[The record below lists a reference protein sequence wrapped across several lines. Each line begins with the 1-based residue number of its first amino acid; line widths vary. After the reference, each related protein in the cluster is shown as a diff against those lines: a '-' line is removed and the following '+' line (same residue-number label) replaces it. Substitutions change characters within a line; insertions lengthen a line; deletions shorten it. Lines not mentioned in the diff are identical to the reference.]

1 MSSSIK
7 QVSGEEK
14 FYNQQEGIANMT
26 LYLRLAWRNIWRHR
40 RRTINIVLAMSL
52 SLGMMMWYDGLID
65 GFNNAIYGNAI
76 RVLGGNI
83 QMHAA
88 GYREKVDSNPLIP
101 LTNDMAAVETALKVP
116 GVISATRRIQT
127 GGLLSNREGA
137 FGVSIIGI
145 DPEAEAAPI
154 KEGNDAGKPLS
165 LIAQNIKEGEWLTAA
180 GGDAILIGRGMA
192 DVMNVQVGDRITMVG
207 SDIHKQNRQ
216 RTMTVTGIYDIGIPS
231 LERQTAYIP
240 LAEAQALFGLD
251 GQSTEIQVNIERL
264 GEEDKAVSALAPVL
278 PGYEV
283 ESWNKNYPELEL
295 AINSKGAAMTIFG
308 IIIISIAA
316 IGILNL
322 LLMAVYER
330 TREIGLL
337 GALGMKPR
345 QIATLFVLEG
355 ALIGLVGAA
364 AGVVVGLIINGIS
377 AKIGM
382 DMSSYS
388 DITEYMAL
396 ISGRVYPSLGLQ
408 NLGWRAGTVVLIST
422 LAAFIPAREASHRE
436 PAEALH
442 YV

>member
-1 MSSSIK
+1 M
-7 QVSGEEK
+7 Q
-14 FYNQQEGIANMT
+14 
-26 LYLRLAWRNIWRHR
+26 LYLRLAWRNVWRHK
-40 RRTINIVLAMSL
+40 RRTINIILAMSL
-52 SLGMMMWYDGLID
+52 SLGLMMWYDGLID

-83 QMHAA
+83 QIHAA
-88 GYREKVDSNPLIP
+88 GYREKVDSNPLLP
-101 LTNDMAAVETALKVP
+101 LANDAAVVQTALADP
-116 GVISATRRIQT
+116 DVISATRRIQT
-127 GGLLSNREGA
+127 GGLLSNHEGA
-137 FGVSIIGI
+137 FGVRIIGI

-165 LIAQNIKEGEWLTAA
+165 LIAQNIKEGEWLTSD
-180 GGDAILIGRGMA
+180 GGDVILIGRGMA
-192 DVMNVQVGDRITMVG
+192 DVMNVEVGDRITMVG

-216 RTMTVTGIYDIGIPS
+216 RTMTVIGIYDIGIPT
-231 LERQTAYIP
+231 LERQTVYIP

-251 GQSTEIQVNIERL
+251 GQSTEIQVNIKRL
-264 GEEDKAVSALAPVL
+264 GEENKVVSALAPAL

-283 ESWNKNYPELEL
+283 ESWNKNYPELET

-308 IIIISIAA
+308 IIIICIAA

-337 GALGMKPR
+337 GAMGLKPR
-345 QIATLFVLEG
+345 EIGALFVLEG

-364 AGVVVGLIINGIS
+364 AGVVVGLIINGIF
-377 AKIGM
+377 AKVGM
-382 DMSSYS
+382 DYGDFSS
-388 DITEYMAL
+388 ITEYMAL
-396 ISGRVYPSLGLQ
+396 INSRIYPSLGLK
-408 NLGWRAGTVVLIST
+408 NLAWRASTVVIIST

>member
-1 MSSSIK
+1 
-7 QVSGEEK
+7 
-14 FYNQQEGIANMT
+14 MT

-40 RRTINIVLAMSL
+40 RRTINILLAMSL

-83 QMHAA
+83 QIHAA
-88 GYREKVDSNPLIP
+88 GYRAKVDSNPLLP
-101 LTNDMAAVETALKVP
+101 LTNDAAVVEAALAHP
-116 GVISATRRIQT
+116 DVISATRRIQT

-137 FGVSIIGI
+137 FGVSLIGI

-165 LIAQNIKEGEWLTAA
+165 LIAQNIKEGEWLTSD
-180 GGDAILIGRGMA
+180 GGDVILIGRGMA
-192 DVMNVQVGDRITMVG
+192 DVMDVKVGDRITMVG
-207 SDIHKQNRQ
+207 SDVHKQNRQ
-216 RTMTVTGIYDIGIPS
+216 RTMTVAGIYDIGIPT
-231 LERQTAYIP
+231 LERQTAYIS

-251 GQSTEIQVNIERL
+251 EQSTEIQVNIKRL
-264 GEEDKAVSALAPVL
+264 GEEEKVVSALAPAL

-283 ESWNKNYPELEL
+283 ESWNQNYPELET
-295 AINSKGAAMTIFG
+295 AINSKGAAMTVFG

-337 GALGMKPR
+337 GAMGMKPR

-364 AGVVVGLIINGIS
+364 AGVVVGLVINGIS
-377 AKIGM
+377 AKVGL
-382 DMSSYS
+382 DYSSYASMS
-388 DITEYMAL
+388 DYMAL
-396 ISGRVYPSLGLQ
+396 INSRIYPSMGLQ
-408 NLGWRAGTVVLIST
+408 NIGWRAGTVVIIST

>member
-1 MSSSIK
+1 
-7 QVSGEEK
+7 
-14 FYNQQEGIANMT
+14 MT
-26 LYLRLAWRNIWRHR
+26 LYLRLAWRNIWRHK
-40 RRTINIVLAMSL
+40 RRTINIILAMSL
-52 SLGMMMWYDGLID
+52 SLGLMMWYDGLID

-83 QMHAA
+83 QIHAE
-88 GYREKVDSNPLIP
+88 GYRAKVDSNPLLP
-101 LTNDMAAVETALKVP
+101 LTNDAAVVETALRDP
-116 GVISATRRIQT
+116 NVISATRRIVT

-154 KEGNDAGKPLS
+154 KEGVEAGKPLS
-165 LIAQNIKEGEWLTAA
+165 LIAQNIKEGEWLRADS
-180 GGDAILIGRGMA
+180 GDVILIGRGMA
-192 DVMNVQVGDRITMVG
+192 EAMNVQVGDRITMVG

-216 RTMTVTGIYDIGIPS
+216 RTMTVIGIYDIGIPS
-231 LERQTAYIP
+231 MERQSAYIS
-240 LAEAQALFGLD
+240 LAEAQSLFGLD
-251 GQSTEIQVNIERL
+251 GQSTEIQVNIKQL
-264 GEEDKAVSALAPVL
+264 GEEEKVVSALAPAL

-283 ESWNKNYPELEL
+283 ESWNQNYPELEQAL
-295 AINSKGAAMTIFG
+295 NSKGAAMTIFG

-345 QIATLFVLEG
+345 QIAALFVLEG

-364 AGVVVGLIINGIS
+364 AGIVTGLLINGIF
-377 AKIGM
+377 AQVGM
-382 DMSSYS
+382 DYSSYS

-396 ISGRVYPSLGLQ
+396 ISGRIYPSLGLQ
-408 NLGWRAGTVVLIST
+408 NIGWRAATVVIIST

>member
-1 MSSSIK
+1 
-7 QVSGEEK
+7 
-14 FYNQQEGIANMT
+14 
-26 LYLRLAWRNIWRHR
+26 
-40 RRTINIVLAMSL
+40 MSL

-83 QMHAA
+83 QIHAA
-88 GYREKVDSNPLIP
+88 GYRAKVDSNPLLP
-101 LTNDMAAVETALKVP
+101 LTNDAAVVEAALAHP
-116 GVISATRRIQT
+116 DVISATRRIQT

-137 FGVSIIGI
+137 FGVSLIGI

-165 LIAQNIKEGEWLTAA
+165 LIAQNIKEGEWLTSD
-180 GGDAILIGRGMA
+180 GGDVILIGRGMA
-192 DVMNVQVGDRITMVG
+192 DVMDVKVGDRITMVG

-216 RTMTVTGIYDIGIPS
+216 RTMTVVGIYDIGIPT
-231 LERQTAYIP
+231 LERQTAYIS

-251 GQSTEIQVNIERL
+251 GQSTEIQVNIKRL
-264 GEEDKAVSALAPVL
+264 GEEEKVVSALAPAL

-283 ESWNKNYPELEL
+283 ESWNQNYPELET
-295 AINSKGAAMTIFG
+295 AINSKGAAMTVFG

-337 GALGMKPR
+337 GAMGMKPR

-364 AGVVVGLIINGIS
+364 AGVVVGLVINGIS
-377 AKIGM
+377 AKVGL
-382 DMSSYS
+382 DYSSYASMS
-388 DITEYMAL
+388 DYMAL
-396 ISGRVYPSLGLQ
+396 INSRIYPSMGLQ
-408 NLGWRAGTVVLIST
+408 NIGWRAGTVVIIST

>member
-1 MSSSIK
+1 MI
-7 QVSGEEK
+7 
-14 FYNQQEGIANMT
+14 
-26 LYLRLAWRNIWRHR
+26 LYLRLAWRNIWRHK
-40 RRTINIVLAMSL
+40 RRTINILLAMGL

-83 QMHAA
+83 QIHAD
-88 GYREKVDSNPLIP
+88 GYRAKVDSNPLIP
-101 LTNDMAAVETALKVP
+101 LTDDAAVVQATLQHP
-116 GVISATRRIQT
+116 DVISATRRIQT

-145 DPEAEAAPI
+145 DPDAEAALI

-165 LIAQNIKEGEWLTAA
+165 LIAQNIKEGEWLTAD
-180 GGDAILIGRGMA
+180 GGDVILIGRGMA
-192 DVMNVQVGDRITMVG
+192 DVMDVKVGDRITMVG

-216 RTMTVTGIYDIGIPS
+216 RTMTVIGIYDIGIPTM
-231 LERQTAYIP
+231 ERQTAYIP
-240 LAEAQALFGLD
+240 LTEAQALFGLD
-251 GQSTEIQVNIERL
+251 GKSTEIQVNIKRL
-264 GEEDKAVSALAPVL
+264 GEEEKVVSALAPVL

-283 ESWNKNYPELEL
+283 ESWNQNYPELEN
-295 AINSKGAAMTIFG
+295 AINSKGAAMTVFG
-308 IIIISIAA
+308 IIIISISA

-337 GALGMKPR
+337 GAMGLKPR
-345 QIATLFVLEG
+345 QIASLFVLEG
-355 ALIGLVGAA
+355 AMIGLVGAA
-364 AGVVVGLIINGIS
+364 AGIVTGLIINGIS
-377 AKIGM
+377 AKVGL
-382 DMSSYS
+382 DYSAYSTMS
-388 DITEYMAL
+388 DYMAL
-396 ISGRVYPSLGLQ
+396 INSRIYPSLGLQ
-408 NLGWRAGTVVLIST
+408 NIGWRAGTVVIIST